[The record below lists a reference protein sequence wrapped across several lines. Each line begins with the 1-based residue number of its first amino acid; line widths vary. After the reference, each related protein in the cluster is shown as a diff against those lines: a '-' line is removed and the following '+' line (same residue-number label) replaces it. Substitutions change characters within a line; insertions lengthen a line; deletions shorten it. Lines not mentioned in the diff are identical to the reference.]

1 MLQEIEYKNF
11 EINAQTFCHLV
22 KIGSFS
28 GVAKH
33 FSIDQSTVSR
43 RISSLEKDLH
53 VTLVKRNTRNM
64 ELTEDGN
71 KFYNLY
77 QLQMSNLRKMINTF
91 QFKTNDN
98 VTINLS
104 IPMGIASQI
113 ISPKIALF
121 LEHHPTI
128 SINIFYQNREID
140 LIKENIHIAIL
151 RHIPNQQTTKIR
163 KLFSGYVQMYA
174 TPEYIKQ
181 YGNPQSLEDL
191 KNHNAINIL
200 TDEGNEYLVEIID
213 ENSNTKIH
221 DFDYNPR
228 LCINNIDHAFQIASC
243 NNFLIPGFDLTYK
256 DKLLNG
262 ELIKVLPNYRFSKV
276 EIFLARVIVDQ
287 HPAIE
292 ELITFIEQC
301 FI

>member
-1 MLQEIEYKNF
+1 MLPEIEYKNF
-11 EINAQTFCHLV
+11 EVNAQTFCHLV

-43 RISSLEKDLH
+43 RISSLEKDLQ
-53 VTLVKRNTRNM
+53 VILVKRNTRKM

-77 QLQMSNLRKMINTF
+77 LIQISNLKKIINAF
-91 QFKTNDN
+91 QLKTDN
-98 VTINLS
+98 RVTINLS
-104 IPMGIASQI
+104 IPMGIAAQI

-121 LEHHPTI
+121 LEQHPSI
-128 SINIFYQNREID
+128 SINIFYQNREVD
-140 LIKENIHIAIL
+140 LIKENIDLAIL

-163 KLFSGYVQMYA
+163 KLFSGYVQLYA

-181 YGNPQSLEDL
+181 YGNPQSLDEL
-191 KNHNAINIL
+191 NNHNVVNIL
-200 TDEGNEYLVEIID
+200 TDDGNKYLVEVID
-213 ENSNTKIH
+213 EEHNNKNL
-221 DFDYNPR
+221 DFEYTPR
-228 LCINNIDHAFQIASC
+228 LCINNVDHAFKIASY
-243 NNFLIPGFDLTYK
+243 NNLMIPGFDLTYK

-262 ELIKVLPNYRFSKV
+262 QLIKVLPAYRFSKV
-276 EIFLARVIVDQ
+276 ELFLARVIVDQ
-287 HPAIE
+287 HPALE